1 MSHKKDELKDLSG
14 IAFFRM
20 LCICTFISFAALGG
34 VLVSYEQKSGWSFGL
49 NTVLVAAISGTA
61 GVAILFYTRKLANKK
76 EQESKS
82 LEEK

>member
-49 NTVLVAAISGTA
+49 NTVLVAAI
-61 GVAILFYTRKLANKK
+61 
-76 EQESKS
+76 
-82 LEEK
+82 